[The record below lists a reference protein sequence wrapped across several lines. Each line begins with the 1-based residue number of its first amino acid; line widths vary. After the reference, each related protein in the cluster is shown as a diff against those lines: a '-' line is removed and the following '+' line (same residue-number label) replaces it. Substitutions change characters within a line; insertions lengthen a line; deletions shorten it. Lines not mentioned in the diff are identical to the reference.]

1 MAVILPQS
9 VQQGI
14 QEALPVIPNNG
25 NPGGAYNMASA
36 APAPQ
41 QAPVDPYAWVKPSP
55 YMGMVD
61 TILQQ
66 QDVQLE
72 ETIQSVANPQTKGLY
87 NWGIRDGN
95 LSFHPLNDFALP
107 FEQDD
112 VYYPMTN
119 PRDVRLPLPQGE

>member
-36 APAPQ
+36 QPAAAQAP
-41 QAPVDPYAWVKPSP
+41 PVDPYAWVKPSP

-61 TILQQ
+61 TILKQ
-66 QDVQLE
+66 QDVALE
-72 ETIQSVANPQTKGLY
+72 EAIQSTANPQNKGLF

-95 LSFHPLNDFALP
+95 LSYHPLNDYALP

-112 VYYPMTN
+112 VYYPMQRE
-119 PRDVRLPLPQGE
+119 RDVRLPMAGE